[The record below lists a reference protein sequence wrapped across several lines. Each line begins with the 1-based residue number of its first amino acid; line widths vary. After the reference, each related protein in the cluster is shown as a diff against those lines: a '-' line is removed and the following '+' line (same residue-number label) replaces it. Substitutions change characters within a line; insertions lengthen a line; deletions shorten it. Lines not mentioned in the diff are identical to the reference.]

1 MLIQINLWIIKEEN
15 LCRLTPY
22 WCYLLLTFSYP
33 FFYPSLHLT
42 NIPDPSTL
50 HFGQSIFNTFVYGGW
65 GVGVS
70 SCLTRSATN
79 DTNFWPMYLYDIVY
93 FYKYMKY
100 TCTRPK
106 VPTMTSTEKKCWWK
120 YRISFTHD
128 SLCSVI
134 QYILLLWKITS
145 FTER

>member
-50 HFGQSIFNTFVYGGW
+50 HFGQSIFNTFDYGG
-65 GVGVS
+65 GGGS

-79 DTNFWPMYLYDIVY
+79 DTNLWPMYRYDIVY
-93 FYKYMKY
+93 FYKYIKY

-106 VPTMTSTEKKCWWK
+106 VPTMTSTEKNAAEN
-120 YRISFTHD
+120 IEFHLHTI
-128 SLCSVI
+128 LCAVWYSI
-134 QYILLLWKITS
+134 FYC
-145 FTER
+145 FER

>member
-1 MLIQINLWIIKEEN
+1 MFIQINLRIIKEEN
-15 LCRLTPY
+15 LCILTPY

-50 HFGQSIFNTFVYGGW
+50 HFGQSIFNPFVYW

-79 DTNFWPMYLYDIVY
+79 DTNLWPMYLYDIVY
-93 FYKYMKY
+93 ISINIYNTRAPDPGCQLWRRQKKMLYNENIESHF
-100 TCTRPK
+100 TILCT
-106 VPTMTSTEKKCWWK
+106 V
-120 YRISFTHD
+120 
-128 SLCSVI
+128 
-134 QYILLLWKITS
+134 
-145 FTER
+145 

>member
-1 MLIQINLWIIKEEN
+1 MYINTILA
-15 LCRLTPY
+15 LPSS
-22 WCYLLLTFSYP
+22 YLFLP

-50 HFGQSIFNTFVYGGW
+50 HFGQSIFNPFVYWGW
-65 GVGVS
+65 GGLVLVWPGQQLMIPIS
-70 SCLTRSATN
+70 DPCTDMILYISINIYNTRAP
-79 DTNFWPMYLYDIVY
+79 DPGCQLWRRQ
-93 FYKYMKY
+93 K
-100 TCTRPK
+100 
-106 VPTMTSTEKKCWWK
+106 KKCWWK

-128 SLCSVI
+128 SLYSVYVI

>member
-50 HFGQSIFNTFVYGGW
+50 PFGQSIFNPFVYWGW
-65 GVGVS
+65 GLVLVWPGQQPMIPIYDPCTDMILYIS
-70 SCLTRSATN
+70 INIYNTRAP
-79 DTNFWPMYLYDIVY
+79 DPGCQLWRRQKKMLYNENIESH
-93 FYKYMKY
+93 F
-100 TCTRPK
+100 TILCT
-106 VPTMTSTEKKCWWK
+106 V
-120 YRISFTHD
+120 
-128 SLCSVI
+128 
-134 QYILLLWKITS
+134 
-145 FTER
+145 